1 MEKSALVNQ
10 PVLIVGAGDMA
21 GEYVKTLYHLGMTAE
36 KMHVVGRGKEKA
48 ERFAQQFNVRC
59 QSGGTAALT
68 SISGHERAIVA
79 VSHLELPNVAK
90 VLIERGSR
98 YILIEKPGALYKFQ
112 LEELEALAKQKSA
125 HVFVAFNRRFFP
137 SVDAVRNII
146 EEDGG
151 LLSCHF
157 DFTELENL
165 VLREKE
171 SKRLPDEVLRRWGI
185 VNSFHVID
193 LFLNLAGRP
202 RDWKSFQLGS
212 LPWHPKGATFSGAGI
227 TEKNVLFSYLSTWN
241 GAGRWGLELTTSRRK
256 MILRPLEVLNIQ
268 KKGSFSL
275 EEVKL
280 QREPEKLKPGF
291 FAQVKAFL
299 DWSNGLGID
308 PRLSTIGE
316 ALPHYVVTEKILGYG

>member
-1 MEKSALVNQ
+1 V
-10 PVLIVGAGDMA
+10 
-21 GEYVKTLYHLGMTAE
+21 
-36 KMHVVGRGKEKA
+36 
-48 ERFAQQFNVRC
+48 
-59 QSGGTAALT
+59 
-68 SISGHERAIVA
+68 
-79 VSHLELPNVAK
+79 K
-90 VLIERGSR
+90 VLIERGYR
-98 YILIEKPGALYKFQ
+98 YILIEKPGALYKSQ
-112 LEELEALAKQKSA
+112 LEELKALAKKNSA
-125 HVFVAFNRRFFP
+125 HVFVAFNRRYFP

-171 SKRLPDEVLRRWGI
+171 SKHLPDEVLQRWGI

-202 RDWKSFQLGS
+202 REWKSFQSGS

-241 GAGRWGLELTTSRRK
+241 GAGRWGLELTTSRTK
-256 MILRPLEVLNIQ
+256 MVLRPLETLSIQ
-268 KKGSFSL
+268 KRGRFNV

-280 QREPEKLKPGF
+280 QKEPEQLKPGF
-291 FAQVKAFL
+291 PAQVKAFL
-299 DWSNGLGID
+299 DSSNGLGID
-308 PRLSTIGE
+308 PRLSTIDKT
-316 ALPHYVVTEKILGYG
+316 LPHYVVTEKILGYA